1 MKKRIALVA
10 VLVLVVGLLVSCAQP
25 DNPFPGTMWK
35 YVNETTD
42 IAQQIE
48 FSEDQISFYHSA
60 NRGLTWTYIPLT
72 DVLEYRVKKDGL
84 MQIKVLLS
92 WADCPYSINGDELT
106 IDFTDLSALLYGGN
120 WTYTKTDIGYD
131 EY

>member
-1 MKKRIALVA
+1 MF
-10 VLVLVVGLLVSCAQP
+10 VVGLLVSCAQP

-35 YVNETTD
+35 YVNETTN

-48 FSEDQISFYHSA
+48 FTEDQISFYHSA
-60 NRGLTWTYIPLT
+60 NRGLTWYSNQLKGVT
-72 DVLEYRVKKDGL
+72 DVFEYRVKDDGL
-84 MQIKVLLS
+84 MQVKFALS
-92 WADCPYSINGDELT
+92 WADCPYSINGDQLT
-106 IDFTDLSALLYGGN
+106 IDFSDLSELLYGGN